1 MIPGPDRKAS
11 SGYVRSS
18 RTAAAT
24 RSSPSGSRRWISGP
38 SLNSEPVSTADVRIG
53 DRLLYDAAVVTV
65 TDIRDGFFWLETGQE
80 PGIALGW
87 RSGSA
92 SGLIFRKATDLMERV
107 TS

>member
-1 MIPGPDRKAS
+1 MSDHPAPQQPPEV
-11 SGYVRSS
+11 VRQDL
-18 RTAAAT
+18 
-24 RSSPSGSRRWISGP
+24 GGWISGP

-65 TDIRDGFFWLETGQE
+65 TDIRDGFFWLETGHE